1 MSVAIIGLL
10 GVILGSVLTS
20 FKDLVAHFFTRRGNG
35 RYAAVRIIA
44 VLDEYA
50 QKCVSVVADDGT
62 CEGRPAGR
70 TGQGEEYYDPQVA
83 SPEPLAF
90 PNDIEWRSISF
101 KLMYRILSLP
111 NTSRETDRY
120 ISSSAEHSFPPDYDE
135 FFSARQEG
143 YAHLGLEAINLV
155 SELRKEFGLPKA
167 SAKFWDW
174 GWDSKEFLQTKVN
187 EIKSRRQIDQT
198 ASAAM
203 IAEMESGVGASNE

>member
-1 MSVAIIGLL
+1 MSAAIIGLL

-44 VLDEYA
+44 LLDVYA

-70 TGQGEEYYDPQVA
+70 TGQGEEYYDAQVA
-83 SPEPLAF
+83 SPEPPVF
-90 PNDIEWRSISF
+90 PDDIDWRSISF

-111 NTSRETDRY
+111 NTARETDRY
-120 ISSSAEHSFPPDYDE
+120 ISASAEHSFPPDYAE
-135 FFSARQEG
+135 VFNARQEG
-143 YAHLGLEAINLV
+143 YAYLGLEAVDLV

-174 GWDSKEFLQTKVN
+174 GWDAKEFLQAKVS
-187 EIKSRRQIDQT
+187 EIQGRRQIDQ
-198 ASAAM
+198 AANAAM
-203 IAEMESGVGASNE
+203 IAEMESSAGCKQ